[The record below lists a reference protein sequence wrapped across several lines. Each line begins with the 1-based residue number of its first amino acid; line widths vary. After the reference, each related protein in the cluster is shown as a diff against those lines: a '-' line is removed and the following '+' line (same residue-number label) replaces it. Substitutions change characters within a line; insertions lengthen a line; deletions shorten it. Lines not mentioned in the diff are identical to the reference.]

1 MKTSLREQF
10 LQAIED
16 RKAKMEKKAPKQEIK
31 EEAKKSV
38 RRGRKKKILDD
49 DED

>member
-16 RKAKMEKKAPKQEIK
+16 RKAKMEKKAPKPEVK
-31 EEAKKSV
+31 EEAKKPA
-38 RRGRKKKILDD
+38 RRGRKKKVLDD
-49 DED
+49 DDD